1 MANSSDIGSDVEV
14 TDKDVLDLK
23 SEAEAVVFGGSWF
36 SVVRPDTFQL
46 PSPIFFRENAG
57 PDNTDRDM
65 SIMLSLMKLLHPDDG
80 NDEIDILV

>member
-36 SVVRPDTFQL
+36 SVVKPDTFQL
-46 PSPIFFRENAG
+46 PSPIF
-57 PDNTDRDM
+57 
-65 SIMLSLMKLLHPDDG
+65 
-80 NDEIDILV
+80 

>member
-36 SVVRPDTFQL
+36 SVVKPDTFQL
-46 PSPIFFRENAG
+46 PSPIFLERM
-57 PDNTDRDM
+57 PDLITLTVICQLCFF
-65 SIMLSLMKLLHPDDG
+65 S
-80 NDEIDILV
+80 